1 MTSTT
6 DGAAGFLTALRSP
19 DAEPRSGSVSG
30 PASPVGLWPVATALH
45 DELPADVRDGWAL
58 RLYALLQERYGEDT
72 VTDLL
77 VGSGL
82 SVVHDWHRH
91 TVLPLV
97 AETVP
102 GAEAVPFSSLAR
114 LHTGAAAGRPAAP
127 DAWRT
132 ALHPVLLHLHAAAYD
147 RTTAYAEGHAGARD
161 YALSQGRSPAEA
173 DAYGH
178 EYAELSCTANARAF
192 AEAHA
197 LALSDAL
204 ALAYAADDRG
214 AYADTFPGSHVR
226 AVVRACEQAGPHA
239 PAAGNPAVRLSEG
252 FLTALVG
259 ARPLRSR

>member
-6 DGAAGFLTALRSP
+6 DGAAEFL
-19 DAEPRSGSVSG
+19 RSGSGSGSG
-30 PASPVGLWPVATALH
+30 PAPPVALWPVATALH
-45 DELPADVRDGWAL
+45 DELPADARDGWAL
-58 RLYALLQERYGEDT
+58 RLYALLRERYGEDT
-72 VTDLL
+72 VTDRSVGSGLSM
-77 VGSGL
+77 GSGL

-102 GAEAVPFSSLAR
+102 GAEAVPFSALAR

-127 DAWRT
+127 DVWRT

-161 YALSQGRSPAEA
+161 HALSQGRSPAEA
-173 DAYGH
+173 DADGH

-204 ALAYAADDRG
+204 ALAYAADDG
-214 AYADTFPGSHVR
+214 EAYADTFPGSHVR
-226 AVVRACEQAGPHA
+226 AVVRAGEQAGPHA
-239 PAAGNPAVRLSEG
+239 PAAGNPATRLSEG
-252 FLTALVG
+252 FLTALAG